1 MTDLSSAEAQYF
13 AQEIRSE
20 STLPLLSWLLR
31 TEQDSKKS
39 PTRIFHEV
47 KAGVGKDERPIPD
60 EEFPDES
67 ELVEA
72 DMLNLINIGPGDGK
86 PIQGSPKVAR
96 SRKAMTKLLT

>member
-1 MTDLSSAEAQYF
+1 MADLSNAEAQYL

-31 TEQDSKKS
+31 TEQDSEKS

-47 KAGVGKDERPIPD
+47 KAGVGIDTRPIPD
-60 EEFPDES
+60 DFPDES

-72 DMLNLINIGPGDGK
+72 EMLNLINKGPGDGK
-86 PIQGSPKVAR
+86 PIQGSPKVVP
-96 SRKAMTKLLT
+96 SPEAMTHLM